1 MQKLF
6 TERYGAATP
15 RVSETL
21 DAAARSGLLTLIC
34 ARIDEE
40 WFGLSFPEKCGDGY
54 AYAGT
59 DFTKLRGTMEGYGL
73 LWPPDI
79 DQFNAPPDGQ
89 IFDLLEFA
97 YEFIAEAENPS
108 LHSYMSHSHYS
119 YDRESGR
126 EKFSQDVNRILERNG
141 IAFELKNGEVV
152 RIAPGVL
159 HEILAETFFKTG
171 DAVLDE
177 MLEASRRKFLHRS
190 PEVRREAL
198 EKLWDAWER
207 LKTVE
212 EGKDKKE
219 QVKSLLD
226 KAAAEPN
233 FRARLEVEAIEL
245 TDIGNKFIIRHTETD
260 KVPIENSAHVDYL
273 FQRMFSIIQL
283 LLKGS
288 GRGG

>member
-6 TERYGAATP
+6 TERNG
-15 RVSETL
+15 
-21 DAAARSGLLTLIC
+21 
-34 ARIDEE
+34 
-40 WFGLSFPEKCGDGY
+40 
-54 AYAGT
+54 
-59 DFTKLRGTMEGYGL
+59 DFTKLKGTMEGYSL
-73 LWPPDI
+73 LWPPEV
-79 DQFNAPPDGQ
+79 DQFNPPADGQ

-97 YEFIAEAENPS
+97 YEFIAEAKDPS

-126 EKFSQDVNRILERNG
+126 EKFTQDVNRIFERNG
-141 IAFELKNGEVV
+141 IAFELKNGEMV

-159 HEILAETFFKTG
+159 HEILADTFFKTG
-171 DAVLDE
+171 DGVLDE
-177 MLEASRRKFLHRS
+177 MLEVSRRKFLHRS

-212 EGKDKKE
+212 EGKDKKARAT
-219 QVKSLLD
+219 SLLD

-233 FRARLEVEAIEL
+233 FRARLEKEAFEL
-245 TDIGNKFIIRHTETD
+245 SDIGNKFIIRHTETD

-273 FQRMFSIIQL
+273 FQRMFSIVQL
-283 LLKGS
+283 LLKAT